1 MISYC
6 RMEPGHPE
14 WREFRRR
21 MDQAFSSMQCG
32 AGPHDE
38 AADKA
43 KLDAIMNAPNFE
55 EAIQIAD
62 TTVCDLFK
70 VTRVVLREMGLS
82 EGAIAA
88 TLENFDDLGGGCDC
102 KAPAEL
108 EGTYDIG
115 RSIDAHRSRN

>member
-21 MDQAFSSMQCG
+21 MDQALSSMQCG

-70 VTRVVLREMGLS
+70 VHSRGAQGDGALRGR
-82 EGAIAA
+82 
-88 TLENFDDLGGGCDC
+88 DC
-102 KAPAEL
+102 
-108 EGTYDIG
+108 
-115 RSIDAHRSRN
+115 RDA